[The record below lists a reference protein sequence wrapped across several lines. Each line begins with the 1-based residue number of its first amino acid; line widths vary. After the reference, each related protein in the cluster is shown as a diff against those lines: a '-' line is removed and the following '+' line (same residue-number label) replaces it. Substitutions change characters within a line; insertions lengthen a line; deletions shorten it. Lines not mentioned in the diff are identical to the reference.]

1 MGTWQIGSGLLKST
15 WTSYFDDFLSLTPG
29 CIDKHTGLCISTFLH
44 LFGCRLS
51 EYKLALYDQCCK
63 VLGVELA
70 LCKSPTGAFEVRN
83 TESRRLELIA
93 SLESVLEKGF
103 LQPDMRGERVRG
115 RLQSA
120 SNQLF
125 RRRFRHCLR
134 DLNSHFSRGF
144 KNCVAWSWRHPSG
157 SWSGCCKPIFFGLR
171 TWIFKVWC
179 MCTWVGSVKLWCQ
192 GWSQTDQARRRRDS
206 HIRAGRFSVC
216 HGIESFRNLDQRE
229 ESGCLHKQPKC
240 AVQCKSNND
249 DMNLIIRPVCPM
261 EEQLGLNFLDRACA
275 IPAKPCWWAL

>member
-1 MGTWQIGSGLLKST
+1 MPLSEDAYEKASIYNPETQQPEGFQQAVLPFGSIASVTPFLTWAMGTWQIGSGLLKST

-103 LQPDMRGERVRG
+103 LP
-115 RLQSA
+115 
-120 SNQLF
+120 
-125 RRRFRHCLR
+125 RHE
-134 DLNSHFSRGF
+134 G
-144 KNCVAWSWRHPSG
+144 
-157 SWSGCCKPIFFGLR
+157 
-171 TWIFKVWC
+171 
-179 MCTWVGSVKLWCQ
+179 
-192 GWSQTDQARRRRDS
+192 
-206 HIRAGRFSVC
+206 
-216 HGIESFRNLDQRE
+216 
-229 ESGCLHKQPKC
+229 
-240 AVQCKSNND
+240 
-249 DMNLIIRPVCPM
+249 
-261 EEQLGLNFLDRACA
+261 
-275 IPAKPCWWAL
+275 